1 MKKLLLSLLLIPLL
15 ASAQDFEYIGIRA
28 AYTHSNKSHNLGFLG
43 ISLNSFDDGSGSA
56 GGGWDSSLPTGTTLY
71 AGAHISS
78 HANMPSK
85 VQIIPEI
92 GTETSLTP
100 LAIGFSVN
108 THCIHPR
115 IGLSGANLLGTYIG
129 YSIPFREQTAFEG
142 FTLSVV
148 LNLFN
153 PD

>member
-1 MKKLLLSLLLIPLL
+1 MKKLLFLCCLLPIISSTQSFDSTGLRL
-15 ASAQDFEYIGIRA
+15 
-28 AYTHSNKSHNLGFLG
+28 AYTHSNQSHNLGFAG
-43 ISLNSFDDGSGSA
+43 ISLNSYDSGNA
-56 GGGWDSSLPTGTTLY
+56 GFMSIPTGTTIYGGVHL
-71 AGAHISS
+71 GAHSD
-78 HANMPSK
+78 MPSK

-92 GTETSLTP
+92 GAETSLTP

>member
-1 MKKLLLSLLLIPLL
+1 MKKLLFLCCLLPIVS
-15 ASAQDFEYIGIRA
+15 SAQSFDSTGLRL
-28 AYTHSNKSHNLGFLG
+28 AYTHSNQSHNLGFAG
-43 ISLNSFDDGSGSA
+43 ISLNSYDSGNA
-56 GGGWDSSLPTGTTLY
+56 GFMSIPTGTTIYGGVHL
-71 AGAHISS
+71 GAHSD
-78 HANMPSK
+78 MPSK

-92 GTETSLTP
+92 GAETSLTP